1 MADRAASKT
10 MLGLLGFSEEAANK
24 IYDVQGINAISEWKE
39 MDDEAITT
47 LCKVLRRPGGTAAG
61 GGADPGVMVSA
72 RAETNLKLAVFF
84 MKHQERVSRGVQ
96 WSDVTLSE
104 IRKLS
109 RQREMEDKTSDSG
122 TADTPKVDPKDW
134 SKTMESLVE
143 YLATFRGV
151 TGVPLSYVV
160 RKELIPKTAASDPP
174 TNYNTLD
181 EEMIARAPIMAT
193 ANASEDG
200 PFVDTFIID
209 RVKVWEKLSVLMIS
223 AEAWTYFK
231 IGRKSKDGRKAFLA
245 VDGHYLGPN
254 NVDHL
259 ARSAERKLHNLAYR
273 SERKG
278 WNFEKY
284 VTAHKE
290 QHTILQGLEEHGYK
304 GIDER
309 SKVRYLQDGIKT
321 DRLDAVKSTILS
333 SAEYRGDFAKC
344 VTLYKDFLQQSD
356 EPAELKIAE
365 VGIEDGGG
373 AEGVTDRYYS
383 KQEYATLSNAQK
395 KKLKQLRAKRK
406 GAEKGNSGGGGGG
419 GGGSESQVEKLKKKL
434 KRQANQISALTVKIK
449 KVKTSGADADD
460 ESSSSDEKEES
471 ATNRGHSALT
481 RQSSRKK

>member
-24 IYDVQGINAISEWKE
+24 IYDVQGVNAISEWKE

-309 SKVRYLQDGIKT
+309 SKVRSLQTKLPCIFVVYSKNLYLPRIYQNLAKFLAGSASSSIYGEYKFLDTIYGEYTFI
-321 DRLDAVKSTILS
+321 RLSIT
-333 SAEYRGDFAKC
+333 RKC
-344 VTLYKDFLQQSD
+344 ANLVHFTLY
-356 EPAELKIAE
+356 
-365 VGIEDGGG
+365 
-373 AEGVTDRYYS
+373 
-383 KQEYATLSNAQK
+383 
-395 KKLKQLRAKRK
+395 
-406 GAEKGNSGGGGGG
+406 
-419 GGGSESQVEKLKKKL
+419 
-434 KRQANQISALTVKIK
+434 
-449 KVKTSGADADD
+449 
-460 ESSSSDEKEES
+460 
-471 ATNRGHSALT
+471 LT
-481 RQSSRKK
+481 RYLSISCRSLYKR